1 VSTLG
6 NFALASAP
14 YHPFNGAYKR
24 PCLLQVVLTIASG
37 APSIDTAR
45 SAPGFTIADG
55 ATGAYTGTAPKG
67 ARGVFWTQCFV
78 PSGADSN
85 MVTVTAYSPTAG
97 TFTLQNHVNA
107 APADAPDGSEIWL
120 FFLIEGG

>member
-1 VSTLG
+1 MAEY
-6 NFALASAP
+6 ALTSAP
-14 YHPFNGAYKR
+14 YHGVNTAYKR
-24 PCLLQVVLTIASG
+24 PALLQVVLSIASG
-37 APSIDTAR
+37 APAIVAAR
-45 SAPGFTIADG
+45 SAPGFTVADG

-67 ARGVFWTQCFV
+67 ERGVCWTQCLV
-78 PSGADSN
+78 PTGADSN
-85 MVTVTAYSPTAG
+85 IVTITAYDPVAG

>member
-1 VSTLG
+1 MAEYAIT
-6 NFALASAP
+6 NAP
-14 YHPFNGAYKR
+14 YPGVNTPYKR
-24 PCLLQVVLTIASG
+24 GVLLPVVLSIASG
-37 APSIDTAR
+37 APSIVTAR
-45 SAPGFTIADG
+45 SASGFTISDG

-67 ARGVFWTQCFV
+67 ARGVAWAQCMV

-85 MVTVTAYSPTAG
+85 MVTFTAYSPTAG

-120 FFLIEGG
+120 FFLIEAG